1 MEVTLPNLAVVEV
14 KGYDIYEM
22 IELSGDME
30 GYVEIKTP
38 YAEFLVV
45 DSLSFLSTVAKQD
58 VIKLQ
63 QKLNG
68 E

>member
-1 MEVTLPNLAVVEV
+1 MQVEV
-14 KGYDIYEM
+14 KGYDVYEM
-22 IELSGDME
+22 IELNGDME
-30 GYVEIKTP
+30 GCVEIKTP

-58 VIKLQ
+58 VAELQ

-68 E
+68 EIK

>member
-38 YAEFLVV
+38 YTKFLVV